1 METKP
6 AKPTRTRRTWLIYA
20 LLSLYVF
27 MLNVPGPVTNYL
39 KDEFTMSYTLSS
51 LHFSAFA
58 AGVLVTG
65 LFGAYFIPRFPRQKV
80 LAFGAL
86 GLGVGGMI
94 LAFGRSPAVTIAG
107 IFLMGCI
114 GTLILSIYPAILDE
128 EMGARSPVGISEA
141 NTIASLF
148 AGLAPLLVGF
158 LVQKA
163 VGWRPAVVL
172 IAAVS
177 LSLGGWLL
185 LRFGGSPQS
194 ASARKIPAKQTG
206 KLPGMYWIWWLA
218 LMLGIAVEYCIIYW
232 GADYVE
238 KVLGFSKNT
247 ATQSVSLFMA
257 GMIIGRFFGSRL
269 LERVPPMKLISGSI
283 SLSVFGFAL
292 FWSGISPLLGLVG
305 LMLLGLGGAN
315 LYPVLV
321 SMAIASAGELKAEAG
336 ARATLAT
343 GTAILFLPLVLGIV
357 SDKMGIRLA
366 YSTVGLLFVL
376 LTLTVWWAS
385 RKPAEPALK
394 PEAAQERFSPPE

>member
-1 METKP
+1 MESQRTQI
-6 AKPTRTRRTWLIYA
+6 TRTRKTWLIYA

-39 KDEFTMSYTLSS
+39 KDEFGMSYALSS
-51 LHFSAFA
+51 MHFSAFA

-65 LFGAYFIPRFPRQKV
+65 LLGAYFIPRFPRERV

-86 GLGVGGMI
+86 GLGVGGII
-94 LAFGRSPAVTIAG
+94 LAFGQAPAVTIFG

-148 AGLAPLLVGF
+148 AGIAPLLVGF
-158 LVQKA
+158 LVQRSL
-163 VGWRPAVVL
+163 GWRPAVILVAAASLVL
-172 IAAVS
+172 G
-177 LSLGGWLL
+177 LWLL
-185 LRFGGSPQS
+185 LRVSGSPAG
-194 ASARKIPAKQTG
+194 ASVQKIAPEHSG
-206 KLPGMYWIWWLA
+206 KLPGRYWIFWLA

-232 GADYVE
+232 GADFVE

-257 GMIIGRFFGSRL
+257 GMIVGRFFGSRL
-269 LERVPPMKLISGSI
+269 LERVSPMKLLSGSI
-283 SLSVFGFAL
+283 LLAIFGFTL
-292 FWSGISPLLGLVG
+292 FWSGLTPLLGIIG
-305 LMLLGLGGAN
+305 LTLLGLGVAN
-315 LYPVLV
+315 FYPVIV
-321 SMAIASAGELKAEAG
+321 SLAIASAGELKAKAG

-357 SDKMGIRLA
+357 SDRVGIRLA
-366 YSTVGLLFVL
+366 YSIVAALFALLS
-376 LTLTVWWAS
+376 LTLWWAN
-385 RKPAEPALK
+385 RVHAQPAVQAETA
-394 PEAAQERFSPPE
+394 E

>member
-232 GADYVE
+232 GADFVE

-292 FWSGISPLLGLVG
+292 FWSDISPLLGLVG

>member
-86 GLGVGGMI
+86 GLGVGGLI

-177 LSLGGWLL
+177 LSLGVWLL

>member
-86 GLGVGGMI
+86 GLGVGGLI

-177 LSLGGWLL
+177 LSLGVWLL

-292 FWSGISPLLGLVG
+292 FWSGISPLLGLIG
-305 LMLLGLGGAN
+305 LLLLGLGGAN

>member
-177 LSLGGWLL
+177 LSLGVWLL
-185 LRFGGSPQS
+185 LRFGSSPQS

-357 SDKMGIRLA
+357 SDKIGIRLA

>member
-86 GLGVGGMI
+86 GLGVGGLI

-185 LRFGGSPQS
+185 LRFGVSPQS

-305 LMLLGLGGAN
+305 LLLLGLGGAN

>member
-177 LSLGGWLL
+177 LSLGVWLL
-185 LRFGGSPQS
+185 LRFGSSPQS

-292 FWSGISPLLGLVG
+292 FWSDISPLLGLVG

-357 SDKMGIRLA
+357 SDKIGIRLA

>member
-86 GLGVGGMI
+86 GLGVGGLI

-148 AGLAPLLVGF
+148 AGIAPLLVGF

-177 LSLGGWLL
+177 LSLGVWLL

-206 KLPGMYWIWWLA
+206 KLPGIYWIWWLA

-232 GADYVE
+232 GADFVE

>member
-148 AGLAPLLVGF
+148 AGIAPLLVGF

-163 VGWRPAVVL
+163 VGWRPAVAL

-177 LSLGGWLL
+177 LSLGVWLL

-206 KLPGMYWIWWLA
+206 KLPGIYWIWWLA

-321 SMAIASAGELKAEAG
+321 SMASASAGELKAEAG

>member
-86 GLGVGGMI
+86 GLGVGGLI

-148 AGLAPLLVGF
+148 AGIAPLLVGF

-185 LRFGGSPQS
+185 LRFGVSPQS

>member
-86 GLGVGGMI
+86 GLGVGGLI

-148 AGLAPLLVGF
+148 AGIAPLLVGF

-163 VGWRPAVVL
+163 VGWRPAVAL

-177 LSLGGWLL
+177 LSLGVWLL

-206 KLPGMYWIWWLA
+206 KLPGIYWIWWLA

>member
-86 GLGVGGMI
+86 GLGVGGLI

-148 AGLAPLLVGF
+148 AGIAPLLVGF

-177 LSLGGWLL
+177 LSLGVWLL

-232 GADYVE
+232 GADFVE

>member
-86 GLGVGGMI
+86 GLGVGGLI

-232 GADYVE
+232 GADFVE

-366 YSTVGLLFVL
+366 YSTVGLLFAL

>member
-86 GLGVGGMI
+86 GLGVGGLI

-185 LRFGGSPQS
+185 LRFGVSPQS

>member
-86 GLGVGGMI
+86 GLGVGGLI

-177 LSLGGWLL
+177 LSLGVWLL

-305 LMLLGLGGAN
+305 LLLLGLGGAN

>member
-86 GLGVGGMI
+86 GLGIGGMI

-177 LSLGGWLL
+177 LSLGVWLL
-185 LRFGGSPQS
+185 LRFGSSPQS

-292 FWSGISPLLGLVG
+292 FWSDISPLLGLVG

>member
-148 AGLAPLLVGF
+148 AGIAPLLVGF

-177 LSLGGWLL
+177 LSLGVWLL

-232 GADYVE
+232 GADFVE

>member
-86 GLGVGGMI
+86 GLGVGGLI

-232 GADYVE
+232 GADFVE

>member
-86 GLGVGGMI
+86 GLGVGGLI

-148 AGLAPLLVGF
+148 AGIAPLLVGF

-163 VGWRPAVVL
+163 VGWRPAVVF

-177 LSLGGWLL
+177 LSLGVWLL
-185 LRFGGSPQS
+185 LRFGGSQQS

>member
-232 GADYVE
+232 GADFVE

>member
-1 METKP
+1 MESQGTQI
-6 AKPTRTRRTWLIYA
+6 TRTRKTWLIYA

-39 KDEFTMSYTLSS
+39 KDEFGMSYALSS
-51 LHFSAFA
+51 MHFSAFA

-65 LFGAYFIPRFPRQKV
+65 LLGAYFIPRFPRERV

-86 GLGVGGMI
+86 GLGVGGII
-94 LAFGRSPAVTIAG
+94 LAFGQAPAVTIFG

-148 AGLAPLLVGF
+148 AGIAPLLVGF
-158 LVQKA
+158 LVQRSL
-163 VGWRPAVVL
+163 GWRPAVILVAAASLVL
-172 IAAVS
+172 G
-177 LSLGGWLL
+177 LWLL
-185 LRFGGSPQS
+185 LRVSGSPAG
-194 ASARKIPAKQTG
+194 ASARKIAPEHSG
-206 KLPGMYWIWWLA
+206 KLPGRYWIFWLA

-232 GADYVE
+232 GADFVE

-257 GMIIGRFFGSRL
+257 GMIVGRFFGSRL
-269 LERVPPMKLISGSI
+269 LERVSPMKLLSGSI
-283 SLSVFGFAL
+283 LLAIFGFML
-292 FWSGISPLLGLVG
+292 FWSGLTPLLGIIG
-305 LMLLGLGGAN
+305 LTLLGLGVAN
-315 LYPVLV
+315 FYPVIV
-321 SMAIASAGELKAEAG
+321 SLAIASAGELKAKAG

-357 SDKMGIRLA
+357 SDRVGIRLA
-366 YSTVGLLFVL
+366 YSIVAALFALLS
-376 LTLTVWWAS
+376 LTLWWAN
-385 RKPAEPALK
+385 RVHAQPAVQAETA
-394 PEAAQERFSPPE
+394 E

>member
-177 LSLGGWLL
+177 LSLGVWLL
-185 LRFGGSPQS
+185 LRFGSSPQS

-292 FWSGISPLLGLVG
+292 FWSDISPLLGLVG

>member
-185 LRFGGSPQS
+185 LRFGVSPQS

>member
-86 GLGVGGMI
+86 GLGVGGLI

-206 KLPGMYWIWWLA
+206 KLPGIYWIWWLA

-232 GADYVE
+232 GADFVE

>member
-232 GADYVE
+232 GADFVE

-292 FWSGISPLLGLVG
+292 FWSDISPLLGLVG

-357 SDKMGIRLA
+357 SDKIGIRLA

>member
-86 GLGVGGMI
+86 GLGVGGLI

-158 LVQKA
+158 GAKSRRLAPGGSAHRGSIPVF
-163 VGWRPAVVL
+163 
-172 IAAVS
+172 
-177 LSLGGWLL
+177 GGWLL

-232 GADYVE
+232 GADFVE

>member
-177 LSLGGWLL
+177 LSLGVWLL
-185 LRFGGSPQS
+185 LRFGSSPQS

-292 FWSGISPLLGLVG
+292 FWSGISPLLGLIG
-305 LMLLGLGGAN
+305 LLLLGLGGAN

-357 SDKMGIRLA
+357 SDKIGIRLA

>member
-86 GLGVGGMI
+86 GLGVGGLI

-148 AGLAPLLVGF
+148 AGIAPLLVGF

-163 VGWRPAVVL
+163 VGWRPAVAL

-177 LSLGGWLL
+177 LSLGVWLL

-206 KLPGMYWIWWLA
+206 KLPGIYWIWWLA

-232 GADYVE
+232 GADFVE

>member
-86 GLGVGGMI
+86 GLGVGGLI

-148 AGLAPLLVGF
+148 AGIAPLLVGF

-163 VGWRPAVVL
+163 VGWRPAVAL

-177 LSLGGWLL
+177 LSLGVWLL

-232 GADYVE
+232 GADFVE

>member
-86 GLGVGGMI
+86 GLGVGGLI

-148 AGLAPLLVGF
+148 AGIAPLLVGF

-177 LSLGGWLL
+177 LSLGVWLL

-206 KLPGMYWIWWLA
+206 KLPGIYWIWWLA

>member
-86 GLGVGGMI
+86 GLGVGGLI

-177 LSLGGWLL
+177 LSLGVWLL
-185 LRFGGSPQS
+185 LRFGSSPQS

-232 GADYVE
+232 GADFVE

-292 FWSGISPLLGLVG
+292 FWSDISPLLGLVG

-357 SDKMGIRLA
+357 SDKIGIRLA

>member
-86 GLGVGGMI
+86 GLGVGGLI

-177 LSLGGWLL
+177 LSLGVWLL

-232 GADYVE
+232 GADFVE

>member
-163 VGWRPAVVL
+163 VGWRPAVAL

-177 LSLGGWLL
+177 LSLGVWLL

-194 ASARKIPAKQTG
+194 ASTRKIPAKQTG

-305 LMLLGLGGAN
+305 LLLLGLGGAN

>member
-86 GLGVGGMI
+86 GLGVGGLI

-305 LMLLGLGGAN
+305 LLLLGLGGAN

>member
-86 GLGVGGMI
+86 GLGVGGLI

-177 LSLGGWLL
+177 LSLGVWLL

-206 KLPGMYWIWWLA
+206 KLPGIYWIWWLA

-232 GADYVE
+232 GADFVE